1 MISNFLTKA
10 KGFVTQYPRV
20 IALVIV
26 TVGVLWGLGIFGT
39 QAAWYSSTGD
49 GPTWQYRQ
57 KITIDADQI
66 DSDLTDFPVY
76 LDLADFGPDF
86 FSNVKND
93 GGDIRIAK
101 SDGTTEL
108 AREVVSINTAS
119 STGEVHFKADNLSS
133 TIDNNF
139 YIYYGSDGATA
150 YADTDTFGTYNVWT
164 EYEAVWHLNEDPGG
178 VSPQMLDATGN
189 GYDLEAR
196 GSMTSADLVD
206 DHLGKAIELD
216 GSGDYFST
224 PTSFNTYPATA
235 GEIRYTSAIIS
246 NIPSNNKGGI
256 VYFSAY
262 NGFAVFDGGLF
273 VHSAGDNSGTDT
285 SASQVDDGN
294 RYHVAAVFNQANE
307 YRLYRNGVQV
317 LQKNITDTEAS
328 NDEIWVGKQNAGT
341 SILDARMSEV
351 RWSKKDLGSN
361 WATTEHNNQNDN
373 AAFWVATEA
382 VTTPTATAR
391 RSHLMSM

>member
-1 MISNFLTKA
+1 MAAGFKKATVRAADVPATQTNFPTYVDLD
-10 KGFVTQYPRV
+10 R
-20 IALVIV
+20 
-26 TVGVLWGLGIFGT
+26 LGIT
-39 QAAWYSSTGD
+39 TLAEAQSVRVY
-49 GPTWQYRQ
+49 
-57 KITIDADQI
+57 AD
-66 DSDLTDFPVY
+66 S
-76 LDLADFGPDF
+76 
-86 FSNVKND
+86 
-93 GGDIRIAK
+93 AK
-101 SDGTTEL
+101 TTEW
-108 AREVVSINTAS
+108 AREIVSVTEMHVKVPS
-119 STGEVHFKADNLSS
+119 LTSTVSMFVDWDGVR
-133 TIDNNF
+133 
-139 YIYYGSDGATA
+139 SD
-150 YADTDTFGTYNVWT
+150 YAVTDTYGAQNVWT

-246 NIPSNNKGGI
+246 DISSNQEGGI
-256 VYFSAY
+256 VYFSTY
-262 NGFAVFDGGLF
+262 NGFAVFAGGLF
-273 VHSAGDNSGTDT
+273 EHSAGDNSGTDT

-294 RYHVAAVFNQANE
+294 RYHVAAVCNQANE

-328 NDEIWVGKQNAGT
+328 NDEIWVGKHNGNAYN
-341 SILDARMSEV
+341 LDARISEV

-361 WATTEHNNQNDN
+361 WATTEHNNQN
-373 AAFWVATEA
+373 AESTFWGTWTDVS
-382 VTTPTATAR
+382 TATTFTNIVSIGNIVELNNINSIIGA
-391 RSHLMSM
+391 

>member
-1 MISNFLTKA
+1 MATYKLTPDTGETSGTNTDMPLVVIPSDITNFPSLTSA
-10 KGFVTQYPRV
+10 EAESIRF
-20 IALVIV
+20 
-26 TVGVLWGLGIFGT
+26 
-39 QAAWYSSTGD
+39 YS
-49 GPTWQYRQ
+49 
-57 KITIDADQI
+57 DA
-66 DSDLTDFPVY
+66 SL
-76 LDLADFGPDF
+76 
-86 FSNVKND
+86 
-93 GGDIRIAK
+93 
-101 SDGTTEL
+101 TTEL
-108 AREVVSINTAS
+108 PREVLSEDEIHVKVSSVSS
-119 STGEVHFKADNLSS
+119 STEIWADYDGIRS
-133 TIDNNF
+133 D
-139 YIYYGSDGATA
+139 YGV
-150 YADTDTFGTYNVWT
+150 TDTYGAQNVWT

-196 GSMTSADLVD
+196 GLMTSADLVD

-216 GSGDYFST
+216 GSDDYFST
-224 PTSFNTYPATA
+224 PTSLNTYPATA

-246 NIPSNNKGGI
+246 DIPSNHKGGI
-256 VYFSAY
+256 VYFSTY

-285 SASQVDDGN
+285 SASQVDDIK

-307 YRLYRNGVQV
+307 YRLYRDGVQV

-328 NDEIWVGKQNAGT
+328 NDEIWVGKQNGGT
-341 SILDARMSEV
+341 DTLNARMSEV

-373 AAFWVATEA
+373 AAFWVATEV

>member
-1 MISNFLTKA
+1 MATGFKKA
-10 KGFVTQYPRV
+10 EAPGATLVPTTQ
-20 IALVIV
+20 
-26 TVGVLWGLGIFGT
+26 
-39 QAAWYSSTGD
+39 
-49 GPTWQYRQ
+49 
-57 KITIDADQI
+57 
-66 DSDLTDFPVY
+66 TDFPGYVNLARLGITTLAEAQSVRVY
-76 LDLADFGPDF
+76 AD
-86 FSNVKND
+86 S
-93 GGDIRIAK
+93 AK
-101 SDGTTEL
+101 TTEW
-108 AREVVSINTAS
+108 AREIVSVTEMHVKVPSLTSTVSMFVDWDGVRSDYAVTA
-119 STGEVHFKADNLSS
+119 T
-133 TIDNNF
+133 
-139 YIYYGSDGATA
+139 YGAQ
-150 YADTDTFGTYNVWT
+150 NVWT

-246 NIPSNNKGGI
+246 DIPSNEDGGI
-256 VYFSAY
+256 VFFSNF
-262 NGFAVFDGGLF
+262 NGLRVFDGGLLEQ
-273 VHSAGDNSGTDT
+273 SRGDNSGTDT

-294 RYHVAAVFNQANE
+294 RYHVAAVCNQANE

-328 NDEIWVGKQNAGT
+328 NDEIWVGKHNGNAYN
-341 SILDARMSEV
+341 LDARISEV

-361 WATTEHNNQNDN
+361 WATTEHNNQN
-373 AAFWVATEA
+373 AESTFWGTWTDVS
-382 VTTPTATAR
+382 TATTVTNIISIGNIVELNNINSIIGA
-391 RSHLMSM
+391 

>member
-1 MISNFLTKA
+1 MAAGFKKAEAPGGTLVPSTLTD
-10 KGFVTQYPRV
+10 YPSFFDPSR
-20 IALVIV
+20 
-26 TVGVLWGLGIFGT
+26 LGIT
-39 QAAWYSSTGD
+39 TLAEAQSIRVYGD
-49 GPTWQYRQ
+49 EA
-57 KITIDADQI
+57 KTIEWAREI
-66 DSDLTDFPVY
+66 VSVNEGHFLVP
-76 LDLADFGPDF
+76 
-86 FSNVKND
+86 SM
-93 GGDIRIAK
+93 
-101 SDGTTEL
+101 SGTTVPYVDWDGVRSDY
-108 AREVVSINTAS
+108 AVTA
-119 STGEVHFKADNLSS
+119 T
-133 TIDNNF
+133 
-139 YIYYGSDGATA
+139 YGAQ
-150 YADTDTFGTYNVWT
+150 NVWT

-246 NIPSNNKGGI
+246 DIPSNQDGGI
-256 VYFSAY
+256 VYFSSY
-262 NGFAVFDGGLF
+262 NGFTVFAGGLLEQ
-273 VHSAGDNSGTDT
+273 SSGDNSGTDT

-294 RYHVAAVFNQANE
+294 RYHVAAVCNQANE

-328 NDEIWVGKQNAGT
+328 NDEIWVGKHNGNAYN
-341 SILDARMSEV
+341 LDARISEV

-361 WATTEHNNQNDN
+361 WATTEHNNQN
-373 AAFWVATEA
+373 AESTFWGTWTDVS
-382 VTTPTATAR
+382 TATTVTNIISIGNIVELNNISSIIGA
-391 RSHLMSM
+391 

>member
-1 MISNFLTKA
+1 MAFKTATVNASDVPATLTNFPSYVDLDRLGVTTLAEAQSIRVYADEA
-10 KGFVTQYPRV
+10 K
-20 IALVIV
+20 
-26 TVGVLWGLGIFGT
+26 TVEW
-39 QAAWYSSTGD
+39 
-49 GPTWQYRQ
+49 
-57 KITIDADQI
+57 
-66 DSDLTDFPVY
+66 
-76 LDLADFGPDF
+76 
-86 FSNVKND
+86 
-93 GGDIRIAK
+93 
-101 SDGTTEL
+101 
-108 AREVVSINTAS
+108 AREIVSVDEMHVKVPSFTSTVDIYVDWDGVRSDYVVTA
-119 STGEVHFKADNLSS
+119 T
-133 TIDNNF
+133 
-139 YIYYGSDGATA
+139 YGAQ
-150 YADTDTFGTYNVWT
+150 NVWT

-216 GSGDYFST
+216 GIDDYFST

-246 NIPSNNKGGI
+246 DIPSNEDGGI

-262 NGFAVFDGGLF
+262 NGFRVFDGGLLE
-273 VHSAGDNSGTDT
+273 HSLGDNSGTDT

-328 NDEIWVGKQNAGT
+328 NNEIWLGRHNAFG
-341 SILDARMSEV
+341 SGNYLDARISEV
-351 RWSKKDLGSN
+351 RWSRTDLGSD
-361 WATTEHNNQNDN
+361 WATTEYNNQN
-373 AAFWVATEA
+373 AESTFWGTWTDVS
-382 VTTPTATAR
+382 TATTVTNIISIGNIVELNNISSIIGA
-391 RSHLMSM
+391 